1 MPGEH
6 RVTAV
11 NHFSLSIDGKDLGL
25 FTRCSGLA
33 LSVEVDEVVE
43 GGVNESPVHLNS
55 RITYAPLVVT
65 RPVSEA
71 SMDLCQWVQES
82 VRRPSR
88 LTGQITCL
96 GDSGRKIAQWEL
108 RDVMPVAWRGP
119 SLDAAGGAIAMEEI
133 EFVHGGFFRPGQA

>member
-11 NHFSLSIDGKDLGL
+11 SRFSLSIDGKDLGL

-43 GGVNESPVHLNS
+43 GGINESPVHLNT
-55 RITYAPLVVT
+55 RIRYAPLVVT
-65 RPVSEA
+65 RPVTAA

-82 VRRPSR
+82 VRKPSR

-96 GDSGRKIAQWEL
+96 SESGNEVAKWEL

-119 SLDAAGGAIAMEEI
+119 SLDAAGGSVAMEEI
-133 EFVHGGFFRPGQA
+133 EFVHGGFFRPGEA